1 MGEAKRRQ
9 KLDPNFGHN
18 YPPQEDNWIFTSASD
33 EIAVNNLNQCLFMA
47 GVTSTNNYQRQYLQ
61 PFIDNNLTKK
71 EKSSLLTSAFLS
83 HVTIDNQQYQLLFA
97 QAVKTGSVFV
107 VFDADDPDIF
117 SHHICYDPR
126 RAQFFREHGY

>member
-9 KLDPNFGHN
+9 KLDPNYGHN
-18 YPPQEDNWIFTSASD
+18 YPPQENNWIFTSASD

-47 GVTSTNNYQRQYLQ
+47 GVTTTDHYQRQYSQ
-61 PFIDNNLTKK
+61 PLTDNKLTEK
-71 EKSSLLTSAFLS
+71 EKSSLLTSALLS
-83 HVTIDNQQYQLLFA
+83 HVAIDNQQYQLLFA

-107 VFDADDPDIF
+107 VFDDDDPDIF

-126 RAQFFREHGY
+126 RAQFFRDQGY